1 MKIAV
6 IGANGK
12 TGRVLVNEAVQRGHS
27 VRAGVFRANTFKT
40 SDYIDVVQCD
50 AMKLEDV
57 GKLIHG
63 CDAVVSLIGHIPNSP
78 AFVQTTAISNVLSAM
93 KAQGTTRI
101 VSLTG
106 TGVRMPNDSPSLIDH
121 VLNAGIK
128 IIDGDRIRDGI
139 AHADVLRESDTDW
152 TIIRVLK
159 LTDLPMHAYTLTSG
173 GPGRILVSRVA
184 VADAI
189 IEVLTKHSHTKEAPV
204 IS

>member
-12 TGRVLVNEAVQRGHS
+12 TGQILVNEAVQRGHS
-27 VRAGVFRANTFKT
+27 VRAGVFRTNTFKT
-40 SDYIDVVQCD
+40 SDYIESVHCD

-57 GKLIHG
+57 TKLIKG

-93 KAQGTTRI
+93 KAQRITRI

-106 TGVRMPNDSPSLIDH
+106 TGVRMPGDKPSLIDH
-121 VLNAGIK
+121 VLNVGIK

-139 AHADVLRESDTDW
+139 AHADVLRESDADW

-159 LTDLPMHAYTLTSG
+159 LTDLPMHSYTLTSG
-173 GPGRILVSRVA
+173 GPARTLVSRAA
-184 VADAI
+184 VSEAI
-189 IEVLTKHSHTKEAPV
+189 IEVLTQKTHYKEAPV